1 MNKHDTL
8 QLMFCS
14 VQAQSWL
21 PVARGIMLLAL
32 AKLASVC
39 KHVIH
44 GIIHGRPDKTSHLQ
58 RADIQCTP
66 AT

>member
-1 MNKHDTL
+1 MDKHDTL

-14 VQAQSWL
+14 IQAQSWL
-21 PVARGIMLLAL
+21 PVAQGIMLLAL

-44 GIIHGRPDKTSHLQ
+44 GIITW
-58 RADIQCTP
+58 AI
-66 AT
+66 